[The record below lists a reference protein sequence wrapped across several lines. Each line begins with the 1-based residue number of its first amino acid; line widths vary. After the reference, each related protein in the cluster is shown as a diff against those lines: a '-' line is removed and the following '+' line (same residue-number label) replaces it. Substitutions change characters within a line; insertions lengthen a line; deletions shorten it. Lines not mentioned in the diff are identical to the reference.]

1 MTSSEMSLPWEL
13 PDAALSDS
21 MRVAPWDDD
30 DFDFGLGES
39 EYDSDL
45 EEDGDEMTPGGA
57 FVEYVMNLWYARA
70 LSDKQNANLMWY
82 AKEAGIKEA
91 EPYSLPPTSSYGHH
105 GRKLRNKLGWTR
117 SNKDS
122 PFSRLSLR
130 RWFVLLYTHLNHG
143 VVRVVGHVLRSI
155 DIVDAYTVSERF
167 FHVRRIGLVAVSD
180 RFLRS
185 CNVNCVAVVVVLSI
199 VHA

>member
-1 MTSSEMSLPWEL
+1 MSSVEKQM
-13 PDAALSDS
+13 
-21 MRVAPWDDD
+21 V
-30 DFDFGLGES
+30 S
-39 EYDSDL
+39 EA
-45 EEDGDEMTPGGA
+45 GDEVVKLSEQPLRPILIPDVPMSQSLQPSSD
-57 FVEYVMNLWYARA
+57 VELW
-70 LSDKQNANLMWY
+70 
-82 AKEAGIKEA
+82 AGIKEA